1 MGIIEIKNLTF
12 SYEKNKKI
20 IDNLNL
26 SIEKGSYVVILGHN
40 GSGKSTLAKLIVGL
54 LEAQKGEIYIEGTK
68 LSIDSID
75 DLRQRIGI
83 VFQNPD
89 SQFVGITVKDDIAF
103 GLENRN
109 VPYEQMKEK
118 VLEVAKLVG
127 MENHLEKNPEELS
140 GGEKQRVALAGVL
153 VYDPEIVILDEAT
166 SMLDPKGVFEVNQAI
181 QQFKHKKTI
190 IAITHNLEEALYA
203 DRVIVLN
210 QGKVVLDDI
219 PKRAFK
225 EEEILKAANLDI
237 LESMKLIDL
246 VKEDQDLSNKK
257 EIEEILWELTF
268 KM

>member
-1 MGIIEIKNLTF
+1 MSIIEVKNLTF

-140 GGEKQRVALAGVL
+140 GGEKQRVALAG
-153 VYDPEIVILDEAT
+153 ET
-166 SMLDPKGVFEVNQAI
+166 MLRIFEF
-181 QQFKHKKTI
+181 QQSQF
-190 IAITHNLEEALYA
+190 LCL
-203 DRVIVLN
+203 
-210 QGKVVLDDI
+210 
-219 PKRAFK
+219 FC
-225 EEEILKAANLDI
+225 
-237 LESMKLIDL
+237 
-246 VKEDQDLSNKK
+246 
-257 EIEEILWELTF
+257 
-268 KM
+268 

>member
-103 GLENRN
+103 GLENRQI
-109 VPYEQMKEK
+109 EREEMLARIEK
-118 VLEVAKLVG
+118 YAQLTNMSDFLEY
-127 MENHLEKNPEELS
+127 NPENLS
-140 GGEKQRVALAGVL
+140 GGEKQRVAIAGVL
-153 VYDPEIVILDEAT
+153 ACHPEVIIFDEAT
-166 SMLDPKGVFEVNQAI
+166 SMLDPKGVREVTAMINQL
-181 QQFKHKKTI
+181 KGYKTI
-190 IAITHNLEEALYA
+190 ISITHNLQEALFA
-203 DRVIVLN
+203 DRVIVMNDGEIVLN
-210 QGKVVLDDI
+210 DTPINV
-219 PKRAFK
+219 FK
-225 EEEILKAANLDI
+225 QKEILINSKLDI
-237 LESMKLIDL
+237 LTSMKLITKINSEKGL
-246 VKEDQDLSNKK
+246 KNKA
-257 EIEEILWELTF
+257 EIEELLWQLTF
-268 KM
+268 EK